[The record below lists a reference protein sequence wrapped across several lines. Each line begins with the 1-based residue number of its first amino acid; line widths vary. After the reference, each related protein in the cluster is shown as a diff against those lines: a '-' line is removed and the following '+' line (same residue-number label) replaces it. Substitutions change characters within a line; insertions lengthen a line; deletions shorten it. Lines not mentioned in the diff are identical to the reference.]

1 MKEKEMVKKLL
12 VLLGALFVLVGCGSL
27 DSEYQLVQNEKSTV
41 QEDVAVA
48 QGSIEYRILPQ
59 DRLKVVFYRD
69 PQQSAEVSTGE
80 LGQEM
85 NQGGILVNT
94 AGYVTLPLIGKVKV
108 AGLTQTQAADRITQ
122 RLKKYLNSPSVY
134 VEVLNKRIYVLG
146 EVNKPGVVK
155 LDKEKM
161 TLFEAI
167 AFTGDLTDNAV
178 RDNIIIVSN
187 KPGKGLTMRSVD
199 LTNFKKMRYA
209 SLMLRPND
217 IVYIQPDGWKE
228 FRVKSNNFT
237 APFETITKIAAP
249 FVTLKYLSD

>member
-1 MKEKEMVKKLL
+1 MLKRLL
-12 VLLGALFVLVGCGSL
+12 AMAVVLLFIFTGCGSL
-27 DSEYQLVQNEKSTV
+27 DSEYQLVQHEESTIV
-41 QEDVAVA
+41 KDTAVSK
-48 QGSIEYRILPQ
+48 GSIEYRILPQ

-69 PQQSAEVSTGE
+69 PNQSAQVSTSA

-85 NQGGILVNT
+85 NTDGILVNA

-122 RLKKYLNSPSVY
+122 RLRKYLNSPSVY
-134 VEVLNKRIYVLG
+134 VEVMNKRIYVLG

-155 LDKEKM
+155 LDREKM

-167 AFTGDLTDNAV
+167 AFSGDLTDNAV

-187 KPGKGLTMRSVD
+187 RPGKGLTMRSVD
-199 LTNFKKMRYA
+199 LTNFKSMRYA

-217 IVYIQPDGWKE
+217 IVYVQPDGWKE
-228 FRVKSNNFT
+228 FRVKSKNFT

-249 FVTLKYLSD
+249 FVTIKYLND

>member
-1 MKEKEMVKKLL
+1 MLKKSIAA
-12 VLLGALFVLVGCGSL
+12 VGALFVLVGCGSL

-41 QEDVAVA
+41 QEDVAVPK
-48 QGSIEYRILPQ
+48 GSIEYRILPQ
-59 DRLKVVFYRD
+59 DRLKIVFYRD
-69 PQQSAEVSTGE
+69 PQQGAEVSTGE

-85 NQGGILVNT
+85 SRDGILVNA

-122 RLKKYLNSPSVY
+122 RLRKYLNSPSVY
-134 VEVLNKRIYVLG
+134 VEVMNKRIYVLG

-155 LDKEKM
+155 LDREKM

-167 AFTGDLTDNAV
+167 AFSGDLTDNAV

-199 LTNFKKMRYA
+199 LTNFKGMRYA

-217 IVYIQPDGWKE
+217 IVYVQPDGWKE

>member
-1 MKEKEMVKKLL
+1 VIKKTL
-12 VLLGALFVLVGCGSL
+12 VMLGALFVVVGCGSL
-27 DSEYQLVQNEKSTV
+27 DSEYQLVQNQKSTV
-41 QEDVAVA
+41 QEDVAIPK
-48 QGSIEYRILPQ
+48 GSIEYRILPQ

-85 NQGGILVNT
+85 NTDGILVNT
-94 AGYVTLPLIGKVKV
+94 AGYIRLPLIGKVKV
-108 AGLTQTQAADRITQ
+108 AGLTQSQAADRITQ
-122 RLKKYLNSPSVY
+122 RLKKYLNAPSVY
-134 VEVLNKRIYVLG
+134 VEVMNKRIYIIG

-155 LDKEKM
+155 LDREKM

-167 AFTGDLTDNAV
+167 AFSGDLTDSAV
-178 RDNIIIVSN
+178 RDNVIIVSN

-209 SLMLRPND
+209 ALMLRPND
-217 IVYIQPDGWKE
+217 IVYVQPDGWKE
-228 FRVKSNNFT
+228 FRVRSNNFT